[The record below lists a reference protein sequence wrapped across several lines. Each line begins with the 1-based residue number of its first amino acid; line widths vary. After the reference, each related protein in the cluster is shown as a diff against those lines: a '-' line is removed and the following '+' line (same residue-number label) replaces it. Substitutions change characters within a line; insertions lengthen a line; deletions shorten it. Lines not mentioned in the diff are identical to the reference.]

1 MCENNFALV
10 QNDNGYELQKNI
22 LYESSSVSSVCIVC
36 KYISPAVGK
45 KLVKWQ
51 VYFTTIAEVSR

>member
-22 LYESSSVSSVCIVC
+22 LYESSSVSSVCIIVNIFLPQLE
-36 KYISPAVGK
+36 KS
-45 KLVKWQ
+45 L
-51 VYFTTIAEVSR
+51 